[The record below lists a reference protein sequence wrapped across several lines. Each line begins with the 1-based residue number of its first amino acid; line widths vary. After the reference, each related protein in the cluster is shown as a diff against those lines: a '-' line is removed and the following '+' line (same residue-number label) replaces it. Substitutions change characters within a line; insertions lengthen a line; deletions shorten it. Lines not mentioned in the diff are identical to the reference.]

1 MKRVWYYII
10 GGGLVAGTVSLLAM
24 RNTGNQLETVA
35 SGRIHKLTLTGVIVR
50 VDIKMKNPTNG
61 KLKLRFPFIKLS
73 HGDSTIGSSKSL
85 NTVIEI
91 PQHGEGVAKD
101 IEIEI
106 PYMSLIFGAAGLI
119 KEFKSGNALKV
130 QIITK
135 TAAILA
141 LNKEIPYE
149 KKEDIVLKQA
159 TA

>member
-24 RNTGNQLETVA
+24 SNTGKQLETVA
-35 SGRIHKLTLTGVIVR
+35 SGRIHKLTLTGVIVKI
-50 VDIKMKNPTNG
+50 DIKLKNPTNG

-73 HGDSTIGSSKSL
+73 HGDSTIGSSKPL

-91 PQHGEGVAKD
+91 PQHGEAVAKD
-101 IEIEI
+101 ITIEI
-106 PYMSLIFGAAGLI
+106 PYLSILFSGKDLI
-119 KEFKSGNALKV
+119 KEFKSGSAVKV
-130 QIITK
+130 LLTTK
-135 TAAILA
+135 SAIVLA